1 MMAIINLPNQ
11 EEIIEDLNNQIFNIF
26 DRSEAEI
33 KWQEMEEMI
42 ANGISEAS
50 AYRTLYIWIEE
61 YNRK

>member
-1 MMAIINLPNQ
+1 MAIINLPNQ

-33 KWQEMEEMI
+33 KWQEMNDFI